1 MSYEFDF
8 QDLDDDSPC
17 LVLSGVSGSILKLIV
32 DALYTGQ
39 VILDGKTQLKQFE
52 TALTCLNSFGI
63 LLNLRPG
70 VIAPVDQDFI
80 AENDEDD
87 DLRAKKRSRDDIE
100 TDDDSE
106 DLKEEPI
113 QPESEEPARKRT
125 RASAA
130 IAKDEATKPNFDN
143 VTSEKLN
150 DKVKE
155 GQVALVKWLQKEGFL
170 KKHAPTCNVKECH
183 SKEELKLEE
192 DGDVIDGASWKCTKC
207 PNKISI
213 REGSIFDRNKKS
225 STDSLS
231 WIIQIILC
239 WSDNTSLMQC
249 QQLTGADVDKI
260 FLWYDE
266 CKDYYGTL

>member
-1 MSYEFDF
+1 M
-8 QDLDDDSPC
+8 DDENPC

-39 VILDGKTQLKQFE
+39 VVLDGKTQLKQFE

-70 VIAPVDQDFI
+70 VIAQIAQD
-80 AENDEDD
+80 DGDDHEDD
-87 DLRAKKRSRDDIE
+87 VEEDDTRAKKRGRDTIE
-100 TDDDSE
+100 TDDENVE
-106 DLKEEPI
+106 DLKEEI
-113 QPESEEPARKRT
+113 IVQPDSEEPARKRT

-150 DKVKE
+150 NKVKE

-170 KKHAPTCNVKECH
+170 KKQPPTCNVKECH
-183 SKEELKLEE
+183 NREALKLEE
-192 DGDVIDGASWKCTKC
+192 DSDVIDGASWKCTKC

-249 QQLTGADVDKI
+249 QQMTGADVDKI